1 MVMSDPTNR
10 RDTPANQSQVRYGG
24 FAEKIYGLILAEEE
38 QALGIGILRMV
49 ATVVAWS
56 YDKLTIFR
64 NLLFDLRILKVH
76 KLSCPVISVG
86 NLAVGGTGKT
96 PMVIWLARFL
106 LEEGWRVG
114 VVSRGYKGE
123 ETKKVLV
130 VSDGRSILAGSD
142 ISGDEPQLLAR
153 RLPGVPV
160 LCSTKRALAAEAA
173 VEQLQCE
180 VVILDDGFQHRFIAR
195 NLDVVM
201 LDSHYPFGDG
211 SLFPR
216 GILREQTTALR
227 RAQVLALSRFDGSEQ
242 AEQSHK
248 NLVGQWPDKTVVTA
262 AYRATRLFD
271 ATTQRELPLSSVKN
285 KRLAAF
291 AGIGR
296 PDDFFR
302 TVRDLG
308 ADLVHTTA
316 LPDHHPLTVEFLA
329 SLVEEASAQQP
340 EAWLTTEKDWVR
352 LPSDLPDS
360 MELMILAVEINV
372 DGDSSLLKAVVQE
385 SLTMSEG
392 TRKDQE

>member
-1 MVMSDPTNR
+1 MNNSPGPTGYYR
-10 RDTPANQSQVRYGG
+10 VKHGG
-24 FAEKIYGLILAEEE
+24 LAEKIYGLILAEEE
-38 QALGIGILRMV
+38 QALGIRILRMV

-56 YDKLTIFR
+56 YDKLIIFR
-64 NLLFDLRILKVH
+64 NFLFDLRILKVH

-106 LEEGWRVG
+106 SEEGWRVG

-123 ETKKVLV
+123 ETEKVLV
-130 VSDGRSILAGSD
+130 VSDGRNILAGSD

-153 RLPGVPV
+153 RLPGIPV

-173 VEQLQCE
+173 VEQFRCE
-180 VVILDDGFQHRFIAR
+180 VVILDDGFQHRFVAR
-195 NLDVVM
+195 NLDIVM
-201 LDSHYPFGDG
+201 FDSRYPFGDG

-216 GILREQTTALR
+216 GILREQTTALT
-227 RAQVLALSRFDGSEQ
+227 RAQVLVLSRFDGSEQ

-248 NLVGQWPDKTVVTA
+248 NLVGQWPDKTIVTA
-262 AYRATRLFD
+262 AHRATHLFK
-271 ATTQRELPLSSVKN
+271 ATTQKELPLSSVEN

-316 LPDHHPLTVEFLA
+316 LPDHHPLTIELLA
-329 SLVEEASAQQP
+329 SLVEEASEQKP
-340 EAWLTTEKDWVR
+340 ELWLTTEKDWVR

-360 MELMILAVEINV
+360 MELMILAVEIDL

-385 SLTMSEG
+385 SL
-392 TRKDQE
+392 

>member
-1 MVMSDPTNR
+1 VKH
-10 RDTPANQSQVRYGG
+10 GG
-24 FAEKIYGLILAEEE
+24 LAEKIYGLILAEEE
-38 QALGIGILRMV
+38 QALGIRILRMV

-64 NLLFDLRILKVH
+64 NFLFDLRILKVH

-130 VSDGRSILAGSD
+130 VSDGSNILAGSD

-153 RLPGVPV
+153 RLPGIPV

-173 VEQLQCE
+173 VEQFQCE
-180 VVILDDGFQHRFIAR
+180 VVILDDGFQHRFVTR
-195 NLDVVM
+195 NLDIVM
-201 LDSHYPFGDG
+201 LDSRHPFGDG

-216 GILREQTTALR
+216 GILREQTAALT
-227 RAQVLALSRFDGSEQ
+227 RARVLVLSRFDGSEQ

-248 NLVGQWPDKTVVTA
+248 DLVGQWPDKTVVTA
-262 AYRATRLFD
+262 AHRATRLFK
-271 ATTQRELPLSSVKN
+271 ATTQRDLPLSSVKN

-316 LPDHHPLTVEFLA
+316 LPDHHPLTIELLA
-329 SLVEEASAQQP
+329 SLVEEASAQKP
-340 EAWLTTEKDWVR
+340 ELWLTTEKDWVR
-352 LPSDLPDS
+352 LPSDLPDN
-360 MELMILAVEINV
+360 MELWVLAVEIDL
-372 DGDSSLLKAVVQE
+372 DGDSSLFKAVVQE
-385 SLTMSEG
+385 SLRTSSP
-392 TRKDQE
+392 DIS

>member
-1 MVMSDPTNR
+1 VNNSAGPTGYYR
-10 RDTPANQSQVRYGG
+10 VKHGG
-24 FAEKIYGLILAEEE
+24 LAEKIYGLILAEEE
-38 QALGIGILRMV
+38 QALGIRILRMV

-64 NLLFDLRILKVH
+64 NFLFDLRILKVH

-130 VSDGRSILAGSD
+130 VSDGSNILAGSD

-153 RLPGVPV
+153 RLPGIPV

-173 VEQLQCE
+173 VEQFQCE
-180 VVILDDGFQHRFIAR
+180 VLILDDGFQHRFVAR
-195 NLDVVM
+195 NLDIVM
-201 LDSHYPFGDG
+201 LDSRHPFGDG

-216 GILREQTTALR
+216 GILREQTAALT
-227 RAQVLALSRFDGSEQ
+227 RARVLVLSRFDGSEQ

-248 NLVGQWPDKTVVTA
+248 DLVGQWPDKTVVTA
-262 AYRATRLFD
+262 AHRATRLFK
-271 ATTQRELPLSSVKN
+271 ATTQRDLPLSSVKN

-316 LPDHHPLTVEFLA
+316 LPDHHPLTIELLA
-329 SLVEEASAQQP
+329 SLVEEASAQKP
-340 EAWLTTEKDWVR
+340 ELWLTTEKDWVR
-352 LPSDLPDS
+352 LPSDLPDN
-360 MELMILAVEINV
+360 MELWVLAVEIDL
-372 DGDSSLLKAVVQE
+372 DGDSSLFKAVVQE
-385 SLTMSEG
+385 SLRTSSP
-392 TRKDQE
+392 DIS

>member
-1 MVMSDPTNR
+1 M
-10 RDTPANQSQVRYGG
+10 
-24 FAEKIYGLILAEEE
+24 ILAEEKRTV
-38 QALGIGILRMV
+38 GITILRMF

-56 YDKLTIFR
+56 YDKVMIFR
-64 NLLFDLRILKVH
+64 NFLFDLRILKVH

-130 VSDGRSILAGSD
+130 VSDGRNILAGSD
-142 ISGDEPQLLAR
+142 VSGDEPQLLAR
-153 RLPGVPV
+153 RLPGIPV
-160 LCSTKRALAAEAA
+160 LCSTKRALAAETA
-173 VEQLQCE
+173 VEQFRCE
-180 VVILDDGFQHRFIAR
+180 VVILDDGFQHRFVAR
-195 NLDVVM
+195 NLDIVM
-201 LDSHYPFGDG
+201 LDSRYPFGDG

-216 GILREQTTALR
+216 GTLREQTTALT
-227 RAQVLALSRFDGSEQ
+227 RARVLVLSRFDGSEQ
-242 AEQSHK
+242 AEQSHM

-262 AYRATRLFD
+262 AHRATRLFK
-271 ATTQRELPLSSVKN
+271 ASAQRELPLSSVKN

-316 LPDHHPLTVEFLA
+316 LPDHHPLTIELFA
-329 SLVEEASAQQP
+329 SLVEEASAKQP
-340 EAWLTTEKDWVR
+340 ELWLTTEKDWVR
-352 LPSDLPDS
+352 LPDAIPDS
-360 MELMILAVEINV
+360 MELWVVAVELDL

-385 SLTMSEG
+385 SL
-392 TRKDQE
+392 

>member
-1 MVMSDPTNR
+1 MDNSAGPTGYYR
-10 RDTPANQSQVRYGG
+10 VKHGG
-24 FAEKIYGLILAEEE
+24 LAEKIYGLILAEEE
-38 QALGIGILRMV
+38 QALVIRILRMV

-64 NLLFDLRILKVH
+64 NFLFDLRILKVH

-123 ETKKVLV
+123 KTEKVLV
-130 VSDGRSILAGSD
+130 VSDGRNILAGSD

-153 RLPGVPV
+153 RLPGIPV

-173 VEQLQCE
+173 VEQFRCE
-180 VVILDDGFQHRFIAR
+180 VVILDDGFQHRFVAR
-195 NLDVVM
+195 NLDIVM
-201 LDSHYPFGDG
+201 FDSRYPFGDG

-216 GILREQTTALR
+216 GILREQTTALT
-227 RAQVLALSRFDGSEQ
+227 RAQGLVLSRFDSSEQ

-262 AYRATRLFD
+262 AHRATHLFK
-271 ATTQRELPLSSVKN
+271 ATTQRELPLSSVEN

-316 LPDHHPLTVEFLA
+316 LPDHHPLTIELLA
-329 SLVEEASAQQP
+329 SLVEEASEQKP
-340 EAWLTTEKDWVR
+340 ELWLTTEKDWVR

-360 MELMILAVEINV
+360 MELMILAVEIDL

-385 SLTMSEG
+385 SL
-392 TRKDQE
+392 

>member
-1 MVMSDPTNR
+1 MYQESGPKHYRVK
-10 RDTPANQSQVRYGG
+10 YGG
-24 FAEKIYGLILAEEE
+24 LAEKIYGLILAEEE
-38 QALGIGILRMV
+38 QALGIRILRMV

-64 NLLFDLRILKVH
+64 NVLFDLRILKVH

-123 ETKKVLV
+123 ETEKVLV
-130 VSDGRSILAGSD
+130 VSDGRDILAGSD

-153 RLPGVPV
+153 RLPGIPV

-173 VEQLQCE
+173 VEQFRCE
-180 VVILDDGFQHRFIAR
+180 VVILDDGFQHRFVAR
-195 NLDVVM
+195 NLDIVM
-201 LDSHYPFGDG
+201 LDSRYPFGDG

-216 GILREQTTALR
+216 GILREQTAALT
-227 RAQVLALSRFDGSEQ
+227 RARVLVLSRFDGSEQ

-248 NLVGQWPDKTVVTA
+248 DLVGQWPDKTVVTA
-262 AYRATRLFD
+262 AHRATRLFG
-271 ATTQRELPLSSVKN
+271 ASAQRELPLSFVKN

-316 LPDHHPLTVEFLA
+316 LPDHHPLTIELFA
-329 SLVEEASAQQP
+329 SLMEEASAKQP
-340 EAWLTTEKDWVR
+340 ELWLTTEKDWVR

-360 MELMILAVEINV
+360 MELLILAVEIDM

-385 SLTMSEG
+385 SLRTSH
-392 TRKDQE
+392 RY

>member
-1 MVMSDPTNR
+1 MNNGAGPTGYYR
-10 RDTPANQSQVRYGG
+10 VKHGG
-24 FAEKIYGLILAEEE
+24 LAEKIYGLILAEEE
-38 QALGIGILRMV
+38 QALGIRILRMV

-64 NLLFDLRILKVH
+64 NFLFDLRILKVH

-123 ETKKVLV
+123 KTEKVLV
-130 VSDGRSILAGSD
+130 VSDGRNILAGSD

-153 RLPGVPV
+153 RLPGIPV

-173 VEQLQCE
+173 VEQFQCE
-180 VVILDDGFQHRFIAR
+180 VVILDDGFQHRFVAR
-195 NLDVVM
+195 NLDIVM
-201 LDSHYPFGDG
+201 FDSRYPFGDG

-216 GILREQTTALR
+216 GILREQTAALT
-227 RAQVLALSRFDGSEQ
+227 RARVLVLSRFDSSEQ

-262 AYRATRLFD
+262 AHRATHLFK
-271 ATTQRELPLSSVKN
+271 ATTQKELPLSSVEN

-302 TVRDLG
+302 TVRGLG

-316 LPDHHPLTVEFLA
+316 LPDHHPLTIELLA
-329 SLVEEASAQQP
+329 SLVEEASDQKP
-340 EAWLTTEKDWVR
+340 ELWLTTEKDWVR

-360 MELMILAVEINV
+360 MELLILAVAIDLDV
-372 DGDSSLLKAVVQE
+372 DSPLLKAVVQQ
-385 SLTMSEG
+385 SLRTSSPHIS
-392 TRKDQE
+392 

>member
-1 MVMSDPTNR
+1 VK
-10 RDTPANQSQVRYGG
+10 YGG
-24 FAEKIYGLILAEEE
+24 LAEKIYGLILAEEE
-38 QALGIGILRMV
+38 QALGIRILRMI

-64 NLLFDLRILKVH
+64 NFLFDLRILKVH

-96 PMVIWLARFL
+96 PLVIWLARFL

-130 VSDGRSILAGSD
+130 VSDGRNILAGSD

-153 RLPGVPV
+153 RLPGIPV

-173 VEQLQCE
+173 VKEFQCE
-180 VVILDDGFQHRFIAR
+180 VVILDDGFQHRFVAR

-201 LDSHYPFGDG
+201 LDSRYPFGDG

-216 GILREQTTALR
+216 GILREQTTALT
-227 RAQVLALSRFDGSEQ
+227 RAQVLVLSRFDDSKQ

-262 AYRATRLFD
+262 AHRATRLFK
-271 ATTQRELPLSSVKN
+271 ATTQGELPLSSVKN

-302 TVRDLG
+302 TIRDLG

-316 LPDHHPLTVEFLA
+316 LPDHHPLTVELLA
-329 SLVEEASAQQP
+329 SLVEEASAQKP
-340 EAWLTTEKDWVR
+340 ELWLTTEKDWVR

-360 MELMILAVEINV
+360 MELMILAVEIDLN
-372 DGDSSLLKAVVQE
+372 GDSSLLKAVVRR
-385 SLTMSEG
+385 SLTTSNG
-392 TRKDQE
+392 TLKDSGQ

>member
-1 MVMSDPTNR
+1 VNNSAGPTGYYR
-10 RDTPANQSQVRYGG
+10 VKHGG
-24 FAEKIYGLILAEEE
+24 LAEKIYGLILAEEE
-38 QALGIGILRMV
+38 QALGIRILRMV

-64 NLLFDLRILKVH
+64 NFLFDLRILKVH

-123 ETKKVLV
+123 KTEKVLV
-130 VSDGRSILAGSD
+130 VSDGRNILAGSD

-153 RLPGVPV
+153 RLPGIPV

-173 VEQLQCE
+173 VEQFRCE
-180 VVILDDGFQHRFIAR
+180 VVILDDGFQHRFVAR
-195 NLDVVM
+195 NLDIVM
-201 LDSHYPFGDG
+201 FDSRYPFGDG

-216 GILREQTTALR
+216 GILREQTTALT
-227 RAQVLALSRFDGSEQ
+227 RAQVLVLSRFDGSEQ

-262 AYRATRLFD
+262 AHRATHLFK
-271 ATTQRELPLSSVKN
+271 ATTQKELPLSSVEN

-302 TVRDLG
+302 TVRGLG

-316 LPDHHPLTVEFLA
+316 LPDHHPLTIELLA
-329 SLVEEASAQQP
+329 SLVEEASDQKP
-340 EAWLTTEKDWVR
+340 ELWLTTEKDWVR

-360 MELMILAVEINV
+360 MELMVLAVEIDL

-385 SLTMSEG
+385 SL
-392 TRKDQE
+392 

>member
-1 MVMSDPTNR
+1 VDNSAGPTGYYR
-10 RDTPANQSQVRYGG
+10 VKHGG
-24 FAEKIYGLILAEEE
+24 LAEKIYGLILAEEK
-38 QALGIGILRMV
+38 QTLGIRILRMV

-64 NLLFDLRILKVH
+64 NFLFDLRILKVH

-123 ETKKVLV
+123 KTEKVLV
-130 VSDGRSILAGSD
+130 VSDGRNILAGSD

-153 RLPGVPV
+153 RLPGIPV

-173 VEQLQCE
+173 VEQFRCE
-180 VVILDDGFQHRFIAR
+180 VVILDDGFQHRFVAR
-195 NLDVVM
+195 NLDIVM
-201 LDSHYPFGDG
+201 FDSRYPFGDG

-216 GILREQTTALR
+216 GILREQTTALT
-227 RAQVLALSRFDGSEQ
+227 RAQVLVLSRFDGSEQ

-262 AYRATRLFD
+262 AHRATHLFK
-271 ATTQRELPLSSVKN
+271 ATTQKELPLSSVEN

-316 LPDHHPLTVEFLA
+316 LPDHHPLTIELLA
-329 SLVEEASAQQP
+329 SLVEEASDQKP
-340 EAWLTTEKDWVR
+340 ELWLTTEKDWVR

-360 MELMILAVEINV
+360 MELMVLAVEIDL

-385 SLTMSEG
+385 SLRTSSP
-392 TRKDQE
+392 DIS

>member
-1 MVMSDPTNR
+1 MNKRSGPTGHYR
-10 RDTPANQSQVRYGG
+10 VKYGG
-24 FAEKIYGLILAEEE
+24 LAEKIYGLILAED
-38 QALGIGILRMV
+38 QQTLGITILRMV
-49 ATVVAWS
+49 ATVVAWL

-64 NLLFDLRILKVH
+64 NLLLDLRIFKVH

-123 ETKKVLV
+123 ETKRVLV
-130 VSDGRSILAGSD
+130 VSDGRNILAESD

-153 RLPGVPV
+153 RLPGIPV
-160 LCSTKRALAAEAA
+160 LCSSKRALAAEAA
-173 VEQLQCE
+173 VKQFQCE
-180 VVILDDGFQHRFIAR
+180 VVILDDGFQHRFVAR

-201 LDSHYPFGDG
+201 LDSRYPFGDG

-216 GILREQTTALR
+216 GILREQTTALT
-227 RAQVLALSRFDGSEQ
+227 RAQVLVLSRFDGSKQ

-248 NLVGQWPDKTVVTA
+248 NLVGHWPDKTVVTA
-262 AYRATRLFD
+262 AHRATRLFG

-302 TVRDLG
+302 TIRYLG

-316 LPDHHPLTVEFLA
+316 LPDHHPLTVELLD
-329 SLVEEASAQQP
+329 SLVEEASAKQP
-340 EAWLTTEKDWVR
+340 ELWLTTEKDWVR

-360 MELMILAVEINV
+360 MELMILAVEIDL
-372 DGDSSLLKAVVQE
+372 DGDSSLLKAAVKE
-385 SLTMSEG
+385 SLGKSNRTLEDSG
-392 TRKDQE
+392 Q

>member
-1 MVMSDPTNR
+1 VDNSAGPTGYYR
-10 RDTPANQSQVRYGG
+10 VKHGG
-24 FAEKIYGLILAEEE
+24 LAEKIYGLILAEEE
-38 QALGIGILRMV
+38 QSLGIRILRMV
-49 ATVVAWS
+49 ATVAAWS

-64 NLLFDLRILKVH
+64 NLLFDLRILKIH

-106 LEEGWRVG
+106 AEEGWRVG
-114 VVSRGYKGE
+114 VVSRGYRGE
-123 ETKKVLV
+123 ETKRVLV
-130 VSDGRSILAGSD
+130 VSDGRNILAGSD
-142 ISGDEPQLLAR
+142 VSGDEPQLLAR
-153 RLPGVPV
+153 RLPGIPV

-173 VEQLQCE
+173 VEQFRCE

-201 LDSHYPFGDG
+201 LDAEKSFGNG
-211 SLFPR
+211 SLVPR
-216 GILREQTTALR
+216 GILRERTKALT
-227 RAQVLALSRFDGSEQ
+227 RAQVLVLSRFDGSEQ

-248 NLVGQWPDKTVVTA
+248 NLVGQWPDKTIVTA
-262 AYRATRLFD
+262 AHRATHLFK
-271 ATTQRELPLSSVKN
+271 ATTQRELPLSSVEN

-291 AGIGR
+291 AGINR

-316 LPDHHPLTVEFLA
+316 LPDHHPLTIELLA
-329 SLVEEASAQQP
+329 SLVEEASEQKP
-340 EAWLTTEKDWVR
+340 ELWLTTEKDWVR

-360 MELMILAVEINV
+360 MELMILAVEIDL

-385 SLTMSEG
+385 SL
-392 TRKDQE
+392 

>member
-1 MVMSDPTNR
+1 VNNSSGPTGYYR
-10 RDTPANQSQVRYGG
+10 VKYGG
-24 FAEKIYGLILAEEE
+24 LAEKIYGLILAEEE
-38 QALGIGILRMV
+38 QALGIRILRMI

-64 NLLFDLRILKVH
+64 NFLFDLRILKVH

-96 PMVIWLARFL
+96 PLVIWLARFL

-130 VSDGRSILAGSD
+130 VSDGRNILAGSD

-153 RLPGVPV
+153 RLPGIPV

-173 VEQLQCE
+173 VKEFQCE
-180 VVILDDGFQHRFIAR
+180 VVILDDGFQHRFVAR

-201 LDSHYPFGDG
+201 LDSRYPFGDG

-216 GILREQTTALR
+216 GILREQTTALT
-227 RAQVLALSRFDGSEQ
+227 RARVLVLSRFDGSKQ

-262 AYRATRLFD
+262 AHRATRLFK
-271 ATTQRELPLSSVKN
+271 ATTQGELPLSSVKN

-302 TVRDLG
+302 TIRDLG

-316 LPDHHPLTVEFLA
+316 LPDHHPLTVELLA
-329 SLVEEASAQQP
+329 SLVEEASAQKP
-340 EAWLTTEKDWVR
+340 ELWLTTEKDWVR

-360 MELMILAVEINV
+360 MELMILAVEIDLN
-372 DGDSSLLKAVVQE
+372 GDSSLLKAVVRR
-385 SLTMSEG
+385 SLTTSNG
-392 TRKDQE
+392 TLKDSGQ

>member
-1 MVMSDPTNR
+1 VDNSAGPTGYYR
-10 RDTPANQSQVRYGG
+10 VKHGG
-24 FAEKIYGLILAEEE
+24 LAEKIYGLILAEEK
-38 QALGIGILRMV
+38 QTLGIRILRMV

-64 NLLFDLRILKVH
+64 NFLFDLRILKVH

-123 ETKKVLV
+123 KTEKVLV
-130 VSDGRSILAGSD
+130 VSDGRNILAGSD

-153 RLPGVPV
+153 RLPGIPV

-173 VEQLQCE
+173 VEQFRCE
-180 VVILDDGFQHRFIAR
+180 VVILDDGFQHRFVAR
-195 NLDVVM
+195 NLDIVM
-201 LDSHYPFGDG
+201 FDSRYPFGDG

-216 GILREQTTALR
+216 GILREQTTALT
-227 RAQVLALSRFDGSEQ
+227 RAQVLVLSRFDGSEQ

-262 AYRATRLFD
+262 AHRATHLFK
-271 ATTQRELPLSSVKN
+271 ATTQKELPLSSVEN

-302 TVRDLG
+302 TVRGLG

-316 LPDHHPLTVEFLA
+316 LPDHHPLTIELLA
-329 SLVEEASAQQP
+329 SLVEEASDQKP
-340 EAWLTTEKDWVR
+340 ELWLTTEKDWVR

-360 MELMILAVEINV
+360 MELMILAVEIDL

-385 SLTMSEG
+385 SLRTSSP
-392 TRKDQE
+392 DIS

>member
-1 MVMSDPTNR
+1 VDNSAGPTGYYR
-10 RDTPANQSQVRYGG
+10 VKHGG
-24 FAEKIYGLILAEEE
+24 LAEKIYGLILAEEK
-38 QALGIGILRMV
+38 QTLGIRILRMV

-64 NLLFDLRILKVH
+64 NFLFDLRILKVH

-123 ETKKVLV
+123 KTEKVLV
-130 VSDGRSILAGSD
+130 VSDGRNILAGSD

-153 RLPGVPV
+153 RLPGIPV

-173 VEQLQCE
+173 VEQFRCE
-180 VVILDDGFQHRFIAR
+180 VVILDDGFQHRFVAR
-195 NLDVVM
+195 NLDIVM
-201 LDSHYPFGDG
+201 FDSRYPFGDG

-216 GILREQTTALR
+216 GILREQTTALT
-227 RAQVLALSRFDGSEQ
+227 RAQVLVLSRFDGSEQ

-262 AYRATRLFD
+262 AHRATHLFK
-271 ATTQRELPLSSVKN
+271 ATTQKELPLSSVEN

-302 TVRDLG
+302 TVRGLG

-316 LPDHHPLTVEFLA
+316 LPDHHPLTIELLA
-329 SLVEEASAQQP
+329 SLVEEASDQKP
-340 EAWLTTEKDWVR
+340 ELWLTTEKDWVR

-360 MELMILAVEINV
+360 MELMILAVEIDL

-385 SLTMSEG
+385 SL
-392 TRKDQE
+392 

>member
-1 MVMSDPTNR
+1 MNNSPGPTGYYR
-10 RDTPANQSQVRYGG
+10 VKHGG
-24 FAEKIYGLILAEEE
+24 LAEKIYGLILAEEE
-38 QALGIGILRMV
+38 QALVIRILRMV

-64 NLLFDLRILKVH
+64 NFLFDLRILKVH

-123 ETKKVLV
+123 KTEKVLV
-130 VSDGRSILAGSD
+130 VSDGRNILAGSD

-153 RLPGVPV
+153 RLPGIPV

-173 VEQLQCE
+173 VEQFRCE
-180 VVILDDGFQHRFIAR
+180 VVILDDGFQHRFVAR
-195 NLDVVM
+195 NLDIVM
-201 LDSHYPFGDG
+201 FDSRYPFGDG

-216 GILREQTTALR
+216 GILREQTTALT
-227 RAQVLALSRFDGSEQ
+227 RAQVLVLSRFDSSEQ

-262 AYRATRLFD
+262 AHRATHLFK
-271 ATTQRELPLSSVKN
+271 ATTQRELPLSSVEN

-316 LPDHHPLTVEFLA
+316 LPDHHPLTIELLA
-329 SLVEEASAQQP
+329 SLVEEASEQKP
-340 EAWLTTEKDWVR
+340 ELWLTTEKDWVR

-360 MELMILAVEINV
+360 MELMILAVEIDL

-385 SLTMSEG
+385 SL
-392 TRKDQE
+392 

>member
-1 MVMSDPTNR
+1 VNNSAGPTGYYR
-10 RDTPANQSQVRYGG
+10 VKHGG
-24 FAEKIYGLILAEEE
+24 LAERIYGLILAEGE
-38 QALGIGILRMV
+38 QALGIRILRMV

-64 NLLFDLRILKVH
+64 NFLFDLRILKVH

-130 VSDGRSILAGSD
+130 VSDGRNILVGSD

-153 RLPGVPV
+153 RLPGIPV

-173 VEQLQCE
+173 VEQFRCE

-195 NLDVVM
+195 NLDIVM
-201 LDSHYPFGDG
+201 LDSRYPFGDG

-216 GILREQTTALR
+216 GILREQTTALT
-227 RAQVLALSRFDGSEQ
+227 RARVLVLSRFDGSEQ
-242 AEQSHK
+242 AEQSHM

-262 AYRATRLFD
+262 AHRATRLFE
-271 ATTQRELPLSSVKN
+271 ASTQRELPLSSVKN

-291 AGIGR
+291 AGIGK

-308 ADLVHTTA
+308 ADLVHTAA
-316 LPDHHPLTVEFLA
+316 LPDHYPLTIELLTSLA
-329 SLVEEASAQQP
+329 QEASEQNP
-340 EAWLTTEKDWVR
+340 ELWLTTEKDWVR
-352 LPSDLPDS
+352 LPDAIPDS
-360 MELMILAVEINV
+360 MELWVVAVELDL

-385 SLTMSEG
+385 SL
-392 TRKDQE
+392 

>member
-1 MVMSDPTNR
+1 MNNSAGPTGYYR
-10 RDTPANQSQVRYGG
+10 VKHGG
-24 FAEKIYGLILAEEE
+24 LAERIYGLILAEGE
-38 QALGIGILRMV
+38 QALGIRILRMV

-64 NLLFDLRILKVH
+64 NFLFDLRIIKVH
-76 KLSCPVISVG
+76 RLSCPVISVG

-130 VSDGRSILAGSD
+130 VSDGRNILAGSD
-142 ISGDEPQLLAR
+142 VSGDEPQLLAR
-153 RLPGVPV
+153 RLPGIPV

-173 VEQLQCE
+173 VEQFRCE
-180 VVILDDGFQHRFIAR
+180 VVILDDGFQHRFVAR
-195 NLDVVM
+195 NLDIVM
-201 LDSHYPFGDG
+201 FDSRYPFGDG

-216 GILREQTTALR
+216 GTLREQTTALT
-227 RAQVLALSRFDGSEQ
+227 RARVLVLSRFDGSEQ
-242 AEQSHK
+242 AEQSHM

-262 AYRATRLFD
+262 AHRATRLFK
-271 ATTQRELPLSSVKN
+271 ASAQRELPLSSVKN

-291 AGIGR
+291 AGIGK

-308 ADLVHTTA
+308 ADLVHTAA
-316 LPDHHPLTVEFLA
+316 LPDHYPLTIELLTSLA
-329 SLVEEASAQQP
+329 QEASAQNP
-340 EAWLTTEKDWVR
+340 ELWLTTEKDWVR
-352 LPSDLPDS
+352 LPDDLPDS
-360 MELMILAVEINV
+360 MELWVLAVELDL

-385 SLTMSEG
+385 SLRTSG
-392 TRKDQE
+392 PDIT

>member
-1 MVMSDPTNR
+1 MVMGDPTNR
-10 RDTPANQSQVRYGG
+10 RDMPANQSQVRHGG
-24 FAEKIYGLILAEEE
+24 IAEKIYGLILAEEE
-38 QALGIGILRMV
+38 QALGIRILRMA
-49 ATVVAWS
+49 ATVVAWL

-86 NLAVGGTGKT
+86 NLALGGTGKT

-114 VVSRGYKGE
+114 IVSRGYKGE
-123 ETKKVLV
+123 ETKRVLV
-130 VSDGRSILAGSD
+130 VGDGRNILAGSD

-153 RLPGVPV
+153 CLPGIPV

-173 VEQLQCE
+173 VGQFQCE
-180 VVILDDGFQHRFIAR
+180 VLILDDGFQHRFIAR

-216 GILREQTTALR
+216 GILREQTTALT
-227 RAQVLALSRFDGSEQ
+227 RAQVLVLSRFDGSEQ

-262 AYRATRLFD
+262 AHRASRLFK
-271 ATTQRELPLSSVKN
+271 ASTQRELPLSSVKN

-316 LPDHHPLTVEFLA
+316 LSDHHPLTVELLA
-329 SLVEEASAQQP
+329 SLVEEASTKQP
-340 EAWLTTEKDWVR
+340 ELWLTTEKDWVR
-352 LPSDLPDS
+352 LPKDLPDN
-360 MELMILAVEINV
+360 MELWVLAVELEL
-372 DGDSSLLKAVVQE
+372 DEDSSLLKAVVQE
-385 SLTMSEG
+385 SLKTFKG
-392 TRKDQE
+392 QQ

>member
-1 MVMSDPTNR
+1 MNNSAGPTGYYR
-10 RDTPANQSQVRYGG
+10 VKHGG
-24 FAEKIYGLILAEEE
+24 LAEKIYGLILAEDK
-38 QALGIGILRMV
+38 QTVGITLLRVV
-49 ATVVAWS
+49 ATVVAWL

-64 NLLFDLRILKVH
+64 HLLFDVRILKVH

-106 LEEGWRVG
+106 LEEGLRVG

-123 ETKKVLV
+123 EAKQVLV
-130 VSDGRSILAGSD
+130 VSDGRNILVGSD

-153 RLPGVPV
+153 RLPGIPV

-173 VEQLQCE
+173 VEQFRCE
-180 VVILDDGFQHRFIAR
+180 VVILDDGFQHRFVAR
-195 NLDVVM
+195 NLDIVM
-201 LDSHYPFGDG
+201 LDSQYPFGNG
-211 SLFPR
+211 FLFPR
-216 GILREQTTALR
+216 GILREQNTALK
-227 RAQVLALSRFDGSEQ
+227 RAQVLVLSRFDGSKQ

-248 NLVGQWPDKTVVTA
+248 NLIGQWTEKTVVTA
-262 AYRATRLFD
+262 VHRATRLFG
-271 ATTQRELPLSSVKN
+271 ATTQRELPLSFVKN

-316 LPDHHPLTVEFLA
+316 LPDHYPLTVDLLA
-329 SLVEEASAQQP
+329 SLVEEASAKQP
-340 EAWLTTEKDWVR
+340 ELWLTTEKDWVR
-352 LPSDLPDS
+352 LSHDLPDN
-360 MELMILAVEINV
+360 MELCVLAVEIDLN
-372 DGDSSLLKAVVQE
+372 GDSSLLKAVVQE
-385 SLTMSEG
+385 SLVTFNQQQ
-392 TRKDQE
+392 K

>member
-1 MVMSDPTNR
+1 MYQESGPKHYRVK
-10 RDTPANQSQVRYGG
+10 YGG
-24 FAEKIYGLILAEEE
+24 LAEKVYGLILAEEE
-38 QALGIGILRMV
+38 QALGIRILRMV

-64 NLLFDLRILKVH
+64 NFLFDLRILKVH

-106 LEEGWRVG
+106 SEEGWRVG
-114 VVSRGYKGE
+114 VVSRGYRGE
-123 ETKKVLV
+123 ETKRVLV
-130 VSDGRSILAGSD
+130 VSDGRNILAGSD
-142 ISGDEPQLLAR
+142 ISGDEPQLLAIC
-153 RLPGVPV
+153 LPGIPV

-173 VEQLQCE
+173 VEQFRCE

-201 LDSHYPFGDG
+201 LDSQKPFGNG

-216 GILREQTTALR
+216 GILRERTKALT
-227 RAQVLALSRFDGSEQ
+227 RAQALVLSRFDGSAQ
-242 AEQSHK
+242 AEQTHK
-248 NLVGQWPDKTVVTA
+248 NLVNQWPDKTVVTTTH
-262 AYRATRLFD
+262 RATRLFG
-271 ATTQRELPLSSVKN
+271 ATTQREHPLSSVKN

-291 AGIGR
+291 AGISK

-308 ADLVHTTA
+308 ADLVHTAA
-316 LPDHHPLTVEFLA
+316 LPDHYPLTIELLTSLA
-329 SLVEEASAQQP
+329 QEASEQKP
-340 EAWLTTEKDWVR
+340 ELWLTTEKDWVR
-352 LPSDLPDS
+352 LPDGLPDS
-360 MELMILAVEINV
+360 MELWVLAVELDL

-385 SLTMSEG
+385 SLRTSNR
-392 TRKDQE
+392 TLKDSG

>member
-1 MVMSDPTNR
+1 MVTSDPTNR
-10 RDTPANQSQVRYGG
+10 RDTPADQYQVRHGG
-24 FAEKIYGLILAEEE
+24 LWGRIFHLILAEEKRTV
-38 QALGIGILRMV
+38 GITILRMF

-106 LEEGWRVG
+106 SEEGWRVG
-114 VVSRGYKGE
+114 VVSRGYRGVK
-123 ETKKVLV
+123 TNSVLV
-130 VSDGRSILAGSD
+130 VSDGRNILAGSD

-153 RLPGVPV
+153 RLPGIPV
-160 LCSTKRALAAEAA
+160 LCSIKRALAAETA
-173 VEQLQCE
+173 VEKFRCE
-180 VVILDDGFQHRFIAR
+180 VLILDDGFQHRFLAR

-216 GILREQTTALR
+216 GILRERTTALS
-227 RAQVLALSRFDGSEQ
+227 RAQALVLSRFDGSEQ
-242 AEQSHK
+242 AEQSHE
-248 NLVGQWPDKTVVTA
+248 NLVSQWPEKTVITA
-262 AYRATRLFD
+262 AHLATRLFGA
-271 ATTQRELPLSSVKN
+271 ATQKERPLSSIAD

-302 TVRDLG
+302 TVHELG
-308 ADLVHTTA
+308 ADLVYTA
-316 LPDHHPLTVEFLA
+316 SLPDHYPLTIELLTLL
-329 SLVEEASAQQP
+329 SQEASEQKP
-340 EAWLTTEKDWVR
+340 EMWLTTEKDWVR
-352 LPSDLPDS
+352 LPDELPDS
-360 MELMILAVEINV
+360 MELWVLAVEIDM

-385 SLTMSEG
+385 SLRTYSP
-392 TRKDQE
+392 DIS

>member
-1 MVMSDPTNR
+1 VDNSAGPTGYYR
-10 RDTPANQSQVRYGG
+10 VKHGG
-24 FAEKIYGLILAEEE
+24 LAEKIYGLILAEEK
-38 QALGIGILRMV
+38 QTLGIRILRIV

-64 NLLFDLRILKVH
+64 NFLFDLRILKVH

-123 ETKKVLV
+123 KTEKVLV
-130 VSDGRSILAGSD
+130 VSDGRNILAGSD

-153 RLPGVPV
+153 RLPGIPV

-173 VEQLQCE
+173 VEQFRCE
-180 VVILDDGFQHRFIAR
+180 VVILDDGFQHRFVAR
-195 NLDVVM
+195 NLDIVM
-201 LDSHYPFGDG
+201 FDSRYPFGDG

-216 GILREQTTALR
+216 GILREQTTALT
-227 RAQVLALSRFDGSEQ
+227 RAQVLVLSRFDGSEQ

-262 AYRATRLFD
+262 AHRATHLFK
-271 ATTQRELPLSSVKN
+271 ATTQKELPLSSVEN

-302 TVRDLG
+302 TVRGLG

-316 LPDHHPLTVEFLA
+316 LPDHHPLTIELLA
-329 SLVEEASAQQP
+329 SLVEEASDQKP
-340 EAWLTTEKDWVR
+340 ELWLTTEKDWVR

-360 MELMILAVEINV
+360 MELMILAVEIDL

-385 SLTMSEG
+385 SL
-392 TRKDQE
+392 

>member
-1 MVMSDPTNR
+1 VK
-10 RDTPANQSQVRYGG
+10 YGG
-24 FAEKIYGLILAEEE
+24 LAEKIYGLILAEEE
-38 QALGIGILRMV
+38 QALGIRILRMV

-64 NLLFDLRILKVH
+64 NVLFDLRILKVH

-106 LEEGWRVG
+106 SEEGWRVG

-123 ETKKVLV
+123 ETEKVLV
-130 VSDGRSILAGSD
+130 VSDGRNIIAGSD

-153 RLPGVPV
+153 RLPGIPV

-173 VEQLQCE
+173 VEQFRCE
-180 VVILDDGFQHRFIAR
+180 VVILDDGFQHRFVAR
-195 NLDVVM
+195 NLDIVM
-201 LDSHYPFGDG
+201 LDSRYPFGDG

-216 GILREQTTALR
+216 GILREQTAALT
-227 RAQVLALSRFDGSEQ
+227 RARVLVLSRFDGSEQ

-248 NLVGQWPDKTVVTA
+248 DLVGQWPDKTVVTA
-262 AYRATRLFD
+262 AHRATRLFG
-271 ATTQRELPLSSVKN
+271 ATTQRELPLSFVKN

-316 LPDHHPLTVEFLA
+316 LPDHHPLTIELFA
-329 SLVEEASAQQP
+329 SLMEEASAKQP
-340 EAWLTTEKDWVR
+340 ELWLTTEKDWVR

-360 MELMILAVEINV
+360 MELLILAVEIDM

-385 SLTMSEG
+385 SLRTSSP
-392 TRKDQE
+392 DIS